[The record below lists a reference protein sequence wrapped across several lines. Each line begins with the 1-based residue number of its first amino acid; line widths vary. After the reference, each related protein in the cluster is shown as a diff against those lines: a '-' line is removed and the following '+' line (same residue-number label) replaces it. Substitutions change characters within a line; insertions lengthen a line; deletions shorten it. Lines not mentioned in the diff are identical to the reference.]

1 MLTICPLFHF
11 SSCKSRPVSRTLPRM
26 GIRTLFA
33 LLCVSILPL
42 VTSPLVSSAQTSP
55 HAFSLEQ
62 VMSSPFPTN
71 LVAAGP
77 TNDHAGRI
85 AWVFSARGERNVWI
99 ADAPN
104 FEARQVTHYVG
115 DDGMPIAALKLT
127 PDGRTIVY
135 ARGSEANSAGEIADP
150 TSNVEKRAQQVGGAE
165 VDKGE
170 PRLLGDMGCD

>member
-1 MLTICPLFHF
+1 
-11 SSCKSRPVSRTLPRM
+11 M

-42 VTSPLVSSAQTSP
+42 VTSPLVSSAQTPP

-71 LVAAGP
+71 LVAVENAG
-77 TNDHAGRI
+77 DHAGGI

-127 PDGRTIVY
+127 PEGRTVVY

-150 TSNVEKRAQQVGGAE
+150 TSSACASKKCAPRNSCSPMRFMGSSCGRAGFGRTARRRISLAE
-165 VDKGE
+165 S
-170 PRLLGDMGCD
+170 

>member
-1 MLTICPLFHF
+1 
-11 SSCKSRPVSRTLPRM
+11 M

-104 FEARQVTHYVG
+104 FEARQGRHY
-115 DDGMPIAALKLT
+115 
-127 PDGRTIVY
+127 
-135 ARGSEANSAGEIADP
+135 
-150 TSNVEKRAQQVGGAE
+150 GGHCGLRSVAFE
-165 VDKGE
+165 
-170 PRLLGDMGCD
+170 LAS